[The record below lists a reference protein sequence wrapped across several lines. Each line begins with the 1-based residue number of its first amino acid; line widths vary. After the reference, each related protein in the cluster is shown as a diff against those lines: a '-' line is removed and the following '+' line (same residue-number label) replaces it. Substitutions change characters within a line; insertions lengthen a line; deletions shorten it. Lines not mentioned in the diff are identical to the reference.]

1 MKSRFKTN
9 ISSHKGKYLHKNQQG
24 MSLLEVVVAMLLCG
38 IGLAIPVGMYQ
49 ASIRHAQQAEY
60 RAIAMREAQ
69 VLIDEMRA
77 NKLGAPGFLIVN
89 QGAVNK
95 VFDDEHVKN
104 KDNLHAVFCKHKTP
118 PEDCKDMVDDAV
130 KKSQEY
136 AKKWRDGL
144 MAKIPTMTDDH
155 LKLEWAGEH
164 HRDRYT
170 LTIRWKTVIDET
182 ASQGKGAAAGAG
194 AGGAAS
200 PAPEDDAVVVQFV
213 L

>member
-38 IGLAIPVGMYQ
+38 IGLAITVGMYQ

-77 NKLGAPGFLIVN
+77 NKLGAPGFVGVLNVNNGAAQQEANIEAFDNYICKQKDDKDECAQLIKDVSIKKGRPKAE
-89 QGAVNK
+89 QWRNK
-95 VFDDEHVKN
+95 LV
-104 KDNLHAVFCKHKTP
+104 DN
-118 PEDCKDMVDDAV
+118 
-130 KKSQEY
+130 
-136 AKKWRDGL
+136 
-144 MAKIPTMTDDH
+144 IPTIAGHNDWIN
-155 LKLEWAGEH
+155 LEWAGKDH
-164 HRDRYT
+164 KDRYT

-182 ASQGKGAAAGAG
+182 ASQGKGSATTGTGA
-194 AGGAAS
+194 S
-200 PAPEDDAVVVQFV
+200 SAPDDDAVVVQFV